1 MRNLVLVFIFLNSV
15 VAYNQN
21 NNDVIYLWENG
32 APGFEHLKNEPENAK
47 DYWVKNVHN
56 PSLTVFKPKVP
67 NGTAV
72 IICPGGGHNK
82 LVITSEGYRA
92 AKFLNSLGITAFIL
106 KYRLPR
112 EENSPYDLDI
122 HLRQDGLRAM
132 RTVRANAD
140 KYEIDHAK
148 IGMLGFSAGGEVV
161 AEVMYKENKGDKDSI
176 DKIEQVEA
184 KPNFQILVYPGPL
197 GIPEIF
203 PKELPPAFM
212 VVTNDDAC
220 CSSPV
225 VKILNGYR
233 KTSASVEM
241 HLYSKGGHAFN
252 MGTRSELKSLQN
264 WPNLLKNWLQIEG
277 FIPQD

>member
-1 MRNLVLVFIFLNSV
+1 MRLVLFTLVFINCFAGFCQNSNEVIFL
-15 VAYNQN
+15 
-21 NNDVIYLWENG
+21 WKNG
-32 APGFEHLKNEPENAK
+32 APGFEHLKDEPERAK

-56 PSLTVFKPKVP
+56 PSLTVYRPENP

-82 LVITSEGYRA
+82 LVITAEGDEA
-92 AKFLNSLGITAFIL
+92 AKYLNSLGITAFVL

-122 HLRQDGLRAM
+122 HLREDGLRAM
-132 RTVRANAD
+132 RTVRSKAKEFGLNSD
-140 KYEIDHAK
+140 K
-148 IGMLGFSAGGEVV
+148 IGFLGFSAGGEVV
-161 AEVMYKENKGDKDSI
+161 AEVMYKNNQADITSNDV
-176 DKIEQVEA
+176 VEKMDA

-197 GIPEIF
+197 GIPDNF
-203 PKELPPAFM
+203 PKDLPPAFL
-212 VVTNDDAC
+212 VVTNDDVC

-233 KTSASVEM
+233 KMNASVEL

-264 WPNLLKNWLQIEG
+264 WPDRLKDWLQVEG
-277 FIPQD
+277 LIMQ

>member
-1 MRNLVLVFIFLNSV
+1 MRFVFFTLVFINCFAGFCQNSNEVIFL
-15 VAYNQN
+15 
-21 NNDVIYLWENG
+21 WKNG
-32 APGFEHLKNEPENAK
+32 APGFEHLKDEPERAK

-56 PSLTVFKPKVP
+56 PSLTVYRPENP

-82 LVITSEGYRA
+82 LVITAEGDEA
-92 AKFLNSLGITAFIL
+92 AKYLNSLGITAFVL

-122 HLRQDGLRAM
+122 HLREDGLRAM
-132 RTVRANAD
+132 RTVRSKVKEFGLHSD
-140 KYEIDHAK
+140 K
-148 IGMLGFSAGGEVV
+148 IGFLGFSAGGEVV
-161 AEVMYKENKGDKDSI
+161 AEVMYKNNQANITSSDI
-176 DKIEQVEA
+176 IEQMDA

-197 GIPEIF
+197 GIPENF
-203 PKELPPAFM
+203 PKDLPPAFL
-212 VVTNDDAC
+212 VVTNDDVC

-233 KTSASVEM
+233 KMNASVEL

-264 WPNLLKNWLQIEG
+264 WPDRLKDWLQVEG
-277 FIPQD
+277 FIIQ